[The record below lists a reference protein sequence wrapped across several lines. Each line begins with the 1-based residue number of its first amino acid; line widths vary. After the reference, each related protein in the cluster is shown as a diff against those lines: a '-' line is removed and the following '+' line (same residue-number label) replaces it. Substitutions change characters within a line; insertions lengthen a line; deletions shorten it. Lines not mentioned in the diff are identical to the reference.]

1 MRYLLNLP
9 LLGALLCGG
18 LVAHLTLFETPRGG
32 DAGLGAAFALTFGG
46 IFFWVLV
53 AITVLGCALAGGF
66 DWIAAEGTGSRF
78 VLVMMGFGAIIL
90 IAFLPFG
97 IAIETAGDVE
107 SIRWSPA
114 TIWASRTAGLGLPM
128 LLLAYAAWLINAP
141 EPDRALPVV
150 RYAALGATGVLL
162 IVGAVVSIQELSRWN
177 RESMAEMALQRAEED
192 EKALA
197 RRRAFEALTDADS
210 LFEWD
215 QYTYHS
221 SPDDIRL
228 EAMRRIAARPNL
240 EAELIAVLASKNEN
254 WAAEGVRLTAD
265 LSFKPSPAL
274 ADAVRRRLDL
284 YAQKLADDAKTVTYD
299 GDKRLD
305 YYEQSRL
312 REALAV
318 SRKLADAPGADLRPQ
333 IEALRHAVSLYP
345 KSETAARFPRE
356 AAEAQKYIAG
366 RLAGPR

>member
-18 LVAHLTLFETPRGG
+18 LVAHLTLLATPRGG

-46 IFFWVLV
+46 IFFWILV

-66 DWIAAEGTGSRF
+66 EWIAAEGTGSRF
-78 VLVMMGFGAIIL
+78 MLVLMGFGAIAL

-97 IAIETAGDVE
+97 IAIETAGRIE
-107 SIRWSPA
+107 SARWSPA
-114 TIWASRTAGLGLPM
+114 TIWASRAAGLGLPI

-141 EPDRALPVV
+141 EPDRALPAV
-150 RYAALGATGVLL
+150 RFAALAGIGALM
-162 IVGAVVSIQELSRWN
+162 IAGAVVSIQELSRWN
-177 RESMAEMALQRAEED
+177 RDSMAKMAAQRAVED

-197 RRRAFEALTDADS
+197 HRRAFEALTDADP
-210 LFEWD
+210 LLAWN

-240 EAELIAVLASKNEN
+240 DAELIAVLASENEN
-254 WAAEGVRLTAD
+254 WAAEGVRYVAE
-265 LSFKPSPAL
+265 LSFSPSPAL
-274 ADAVRRRLDL
+274 AEAVRQRLDA
-284 YAQKLADDAKTVTYD
+284 YAKQLADGAKVVTYD

-305 YYEQSRL
+305 YYERSQL
-312 REALAV
+312 REALAAA
-318 SRKLADAPGADLRPQ
+318 RRLAEVPGADLRPQ
-333 IEALRHAVSLYP
+333 VEALQRAVVLYP
-345 KSETAARFPRE
+345 KSEMAGQFPRE
-356 AAEAQKYIAG
+356 AAETQKYIAA
-366 RLAGPR
+366 RLSAPR